1 MMPPEQETNTPI
13 SLANRS
19 ENAWVHAEPSG
30 STTTDASPRLE
41 AQMPDQQQAN
51 SARRFSILHRSL
63 RPVTLKVHISVA

>member
-30 STTTDASPRLE
+30 STTTDVSPRLE